1 MDKRGGQA
9 VRDLAGMLLLSLVL
23 LLAAW
28 LTRPVPV
35 VKDSLQTEL
44 LSVHVFRDGAYASWY
59 PRDMVQRQTA
69 RAIADHLAQCR
80 EKNTLRKGEAVLEE
94 APVVQVCFRT
104 EDTYRVVCLGRRDQA
119 GDWGWSAYQDRS
131 GLAARVQD
139 PGELRAYILEQ
150 IGEELFSD
158 TER

>member
-1 MDKRGGQA
+1 MDRTSLG
-9 VRDLAGMLLLSLVL
+9 DLMGMLLLSLVL

-35 VKDSLQTEL
+35 VKDSLQTEV
-44 LSVHVFRDGAYASWY
+44 LSVHVYRDGSYTSWY
-59 PRDMVQRQTA
+59 PQDMVQRQTA

-80 EKNTLRKGEAVLEE
+80 EKNTLRKGAVILEE
-94 APVVQVCFRT
+94 TPVVQLSFRT
-104 EDTYRVVCLGRRDQA
+104 EDTYRVVCLGRRE
-119 GDWGWSAYQDRS
+119 GDDGWGWSVHQDRS

-139 PGELRAYILEQ
+139 PEELRAYILEQ
-150 IGEELFSD
+150 IGEDLFRD